1 MYVVQSFLVSI
12 NSARGL
18 RLALVATCFYTVM
31 AFTNQFSLSVELSNL
46 VPLAP
51 IVNLASRSMLEV
63 VRGLHKSGS
72 DLTTEHDLAEVL
84 GRSYIEPRFVRNFKN
99 AVRESTIRKL
109 SGIAELVLEVGAGPT
124 VRNAVGD
131 AAMFSMV
138 VQLSLLL
145 WAHHTKSLATG
156 LTKALEVRNS
166 GSTQNVPQFEDIMG
180 TLRCISQQTSGFMW
194 ELVFAAVDAKLRED
208 LRVPISKLTRAMP
221 HVVLRTLLDALPA
234 VQRFPES
241 HTLSI
246 RTTEG
251 LTTLVVWAHHVLG
264 LTVEARSDGRVLKF
278 GGGPPAVQIDRG
290 SSYEIVNTE
299 VVLLNETEN
308 VIFQATVDALED
320 PELEAAAHHTLEGYG
335 SMALETRFEDQ
346 YSVQGLI
353 TRVIQSSL
361 RISEEG
367 IDKQIQSNL
376 DIRGDEFIASKQRII
391 TIGRIMFP
399 AYDVSLQTVEAL
411 ADQICLA
418 RVDWYTD
425 EVRTVVLGL
434 YHVPISYDVIVKY
447 LRPVVKKI
455 CHIILALST
464 VRNIQDCR
472 EVPLSTES
480 LPKENYQVVGIVN
493 VEQAFNTLAYL
504 FLGYSKYSEGNDH
517 RGDIKRAVIVSH
529 RGWSL
534 CISSIGAPDPGML
547 YSEVAIVRGVP
558 TREGHRKEWIQD
570 HTSGITWDSTMK
582 GDDDAYRVVAS
593 EGDRVSLE
601 SFWPISESKYSIGTT
616 THSFLVFKTLTCY
629 DRKRETSAYLRVGF
643 RYMQSLYWKFS
654 HVQPCEHVSQ
664 VRDVIVVP
672 HRAWIFQGLLST
684 FGEALHPEGPW
695 ALGASAS
702 HHETSSGGQTFKLDD
717 HTDVHEVRRPPQ
729 IEAAIEADTQ
739 VENSLD
745 TAPESQQTD
754 QPESTMTIIPS
765 QSGERGVHL
774 SLSAGNSAVRWILL
788 ALAQKWVDAS
798 KPPNFAACYLR
809 NPECCVECAIRFI
822 KERRSGFSNEHVAL
836 IT

>member
-1 MYVVQSFLVSI
+1 
-12 NSARGL
+12 
-18 RLALVATCFYTVM
+18 M

-51 IVNLASRSMLEV
+51 IVNIASRSMLEV

-72 DLTTEHDLAEVL
+72 DLATEHDLAEVL

-156 LTKALEVRNS
+156 LTKAFELRKS
-166 GSTQNVPQFEDIMG
+166 GGSRNVPLFEDIMG

-194 ELVFAAVDAKLRED
+194 ELVFAAVDAKLKED
-208 LRVPISKLTRAMP
+208 LRLRTLDLTRAVP

-251 LTTLVVWAHHVLG
+251 VTTLVVWAHHVLG
-264 LTVEARSDGRVLKF
+264 LTVEARSDGHVIKF
-278 GGGPPAVQIDRG
+278 GEGPPAVQIDRG
-290 SSYEIVNTE
+290 PFNIRSAIE
-299 VVLLNETEN
+299 VVLLNETEEL
-308 VIFQATVDALED
+308 IFQAMADALED
-320 PELEAAAHHTLEGYG
+320 PDLEPAAHHTLEGYG
-335 SMALETRFEDQ
+335 TMAVETVFEAQ
-346 YSVQGLI
+346 ISIQGLAI
-353 TRVIQSSL
+353 RIIQSCL
-361 RISEEG
+361 LIVQEGSEM
-367 IDKQIQSNL
+367 QLQSKL
-376 DIRGDEFIASKQRII
+376 DIRGDAFIASKQRII
-391 TIGRIMFP
+391 TIGRILFP
-399 AYDVSLQTVEAL
+399 VYDISLETVEAL
-411 ADQICLA
+411 PDQVCLA
-418 RVDWYTD
+418 RADWSTD
-425 EVRTVVLGL
+425 HVRNIVLAL
-434 YHVPISYDVIVKY
+434 YITLDPYHMVLKY
-447 LRPVVKKI
+447 LRPLFKRI
-455 CHIILALST
+455 CHIILALSS
-464 VRNIQDCR
+464 VRNVHDCR
-472 EVPLSTES
+472 EVPLSTRS
-480 LPKENYQVVGIVN
+480 LPKENYQVVGLLS
-493 VEQAFNTLAYL
+493 VEQAFDTLAHL
-504 FLGYSKYSEGNDH
+504 FMGYSKYSEDNDLRGN
-517 RGDIKRAVIVSH
+517 IKRAVVVSH

-547 YSEVAIVRGVP
+547 HSEVAIVRGVP
-558 TREGHRKEWIQD
+558 TREGNRKEWIQD
-570 HTSGITWDSTMK
+570 HTSGITWDSVTD
-582 GDDDAYRVVAS
+582 GVADAYRVVAS

-616 THSFLVFKTLTCY
+616 SQSFLVFKTLTCY
-629 DRKRETSAYLRVGF
+629 DRKRETSAYLRVGL

-664 VRDVIVVP
+664 VRDIIVVP
-672 HRAWIFQGLLST
+672 HRTWVFQGLLST

-695 ALGASAS
+695 ALGDSAG
-702 HHETSSGGQTFKLDD
+702 HHGTSSGGQTFKLDD
-717 HTDVHEVRRPPQ
+717 HTDAHEVRRPLR

-739 VENSLD
+739 TENSPD
-745 TAPESQQTD
+745 TAPESQPTD

-765 QSGERGVHL
+765 HSGERGVHL

>member
-1 MYVVQSFLVSI
+1 
-12 NSARGL
+12 
-18 RLALVATCFYTVM
+18 M

-72 DLTTEHDLAEVL
+72 DLSTEHDLAEIL

-109 SGIAELVLEVGAGPT
+109 SGIAELILEAGAGPT

-131 AAMFSMV
+131 TAMFSMV

-166 GSTQNVPQFEDIMG
+166 GSARNLPRLEDITG

-194 ELVFAAVDAKLRED
+194 ELVFAAVDAKLRAEFQI
-208 LRVPISKLTRAMP
+208 PMSKLSRVIS

-246 RTTEG
+246 RTNEG

-264 LTVEARSDGRVLKF
+264 LTMEIRSGGQVLKF
-278 GGGPPAVQIDRG
+278 GEGLPAVQIDRG
-290 SSYEIVNTE
+290 SLFEILRTE
-299 VVLLNETEN
+299 VVLLNETEE
-308 VIFQATVDALED
+308 VIFQATTDALED
-320 PELEAAAHHTLEGYG
+320 PELEPAAHHTLEGYG
-335 SMALETRFEDQ
+335 SIALETRFEDQ
-346 YSVQGLI
+346 FSVQGLV
-353 TRVIQSSL
+353 TRIIQSCL
-361 RISEEG
+361 RIVDEG
-367 IDKQIQSNL
+367 AEKQVQSNL
-376 DIRGDEFIASKQRII
+376 DIRGDAFIPSKQRII

-399 AYDVSLQTVEAL
+399 AYNISLENVEGL

-418 RVDWYTD
+418 RADWYTA
-425 EVRTVVLGL
+425 EVRDVVLAL
-434 YHVPISYDVIVKY
+434 YHVPTSYDMIVKY
-447 LRPVVKKI
+447 LRPVVRKI
-455 CHIILALST
+455 CHIALALAT
-464 VRNIQDCR
+464 VRNIQDCS

-480 LPKENYQVVGIVN
+480 LPKEIYQVVGLLD
-493 VEQAFNTLAYL
+493 VERAFDTLAHL
-504 FLGYSKYSEGNDH
+504 FMGYSRYAEPTDH
-517 RGDIKRAVIVSH
+517 RADIKRAVVISH

-547 YSEVAIVRGVP
+547 YSELAIVRGVP

-570 HTSGITWDSTMK
+570 HVTGITWDSRME
-582 GDDDAYRVVAS
+582 GDDDTYKVVAS

-601 SFWPISESKYSIGTT
+601 SFWPISDSKYSIGTT
-616 THSFLVFKTLTCY
+616 SQSFLVFKTLTCY

-643 RYMQSLYWKFS
+643 RYMQGLFWRFS

-664 VRDVIVVP
+664 SRDVVPIP
-672 HRAWIFQGLLST
+672 HRTWVFRGLLST
-684 FGEALHPEGPW
+684 LGEAFHPHGPW
-695 ALGASAS
+695 ALGTSTADQD
-702 HHETSSGGQTFKLDD
+702 TPSSGQAFKSDTNANVHD
-717 HTDVHEVRRPPQ
+717 PQRPEVANDANTDVGNSSNIASESRITDHSESAKPTV
-729 IEAAIEADTQ
+729 Q
-739 VENSLD
+739 V
-745 TAPESQQTD
+745 
-754 QPESTMTIIPS
+754 
-765 QSGERGVHL
+765 QSEERGVHI
-774 SLSAGNSAVRWILL
+774 SLSASNPAVRWILL
-788 ALAQKWVDAS
+788 ANVQRWVDES
-798 KPPNFAACYLR
+798 KPPNFAACYIR
-809 NPECCVECAIRFI
+809 NPECCVECAVRFI
-822 KERRSGFSNEHVAL
+822 KEGRTGMNNEHIAL
-836 IT
+836 IA